1 MEARLI
7 GRLASPG
14 ALPRPRQRPGGM
26 LSELLGACQESL
38 DAAEAKIAKI
48 DARQERSAS
57 PVFLGLPT
65 FDSIAAAT
73 VTVR

>member
-1 MEARLI
+1 
-7 GRLASPG
+7 
-14 ALPRPRQRPGGM
+14 M